1 MEIKKK
7 FDFKKIGE
15 GITEKARSGIETAK
29 GGAVK
34 AKEAVT
40 SSAESFIQSIDKTGD
55 GKFDLEDVA
64 EIKRQFQEKQRQAKL
79 KRDLDALNPIF
90 SDNLTD
96 GDFFLPKMLQLAEMD
111 KKHASNPICE
121 GSIGHEMLVKDL
133 RIVTVYRDQTSHWG
147 LRFYPDENQ
156 DFYYVDPVNP
166 QLYIAID
173 YFFDYLRQARIGE
186 LQRIA
191 QDLGA
196 SYFKVTIKERKK
208 TLYKKSES
216 AKISTKLEKGKEKE
230 KKKEK
235 ETVGIQ
241 ADHTSSS
248 DEMLEGE
255 IAVQASFEGH
265 APKQPQLNYYKNEPQ
280 INDLIQMRLH
290 QENAIRDQHLFLQC
304 AHSSGI
310 TEKTAAS
317 IDAAFT
323 AMKCTGNTSFTSEA
337 QNETRQIFQYDIV
350 F

>member
-1 MEIKKK
+1 MVLCYGNQKK

-196 SYFKVTIKERKK
+196 SNFKVTIKERKK
-208 TLYKKSES
+208 TLYKKSQTE
-216 AKISTKLEKGKEKE
+216 KITGKYKST
-230 KKKEK
+230 
-235 ETVGIQ
+235 TVGVQ
-241 ADHTSSS
+241 GDHSTSNS
-248 DEMLEGE
+248 EMSEGE

-323 AMKCTGNTSFTSEA
+323 AMKCTGNTTFTSEA

>member
-1 MEIKKK
+1 MKEWFLIMDIKKK
-7 FDFKKIGE
+7 LDFKKIGE
-15 GITEKARSGIETAK
+15 SISEKARSGIETAK
-29 GGAVK
+29 GGAAR
-34 AKEAVT
+34 AKDAVAA
-40 SSAESFIQSIDKTGD
+40 SAESLIQSIDKTGD

-64 EIKRQFQEKQRQAKL
+64 EMKRQFQEKQRQAKL

-196 SYFKVTIKERKK
+196 SNFKVTIKERKK
-208 TLYKKSES
+208 TLYKKSQTE
-216 AKISTKLEKGKEKE
+216 KITGKYKSN
-230 KKKEK
+230 
-235 ETVGIQ
+235 TVGVQ
-241 ADHTSSS
+241 GDHSTSNS
-248 DEMLEGE
+248 EMSEGE

-290 QENAIRDQHLFLQC
+290 RENAIRDQHLFLQC

-323 AMKCTGNTSFTSEA
+323 AMKCTGNTTFTSEA

>member
-1 MEIKKK
+1 MDIKKK

-29 GGAVK
+29 GGAAK

-40 SSAESFIQSIDKTGD
+40 SSAESFIQTIDKTGD

-90 SDNLTD
+90 SDNLSD
-96 GDFFLPKMLQLAEMD
+96 GEFFLPKLLQVAEID

-133 RIVTVYRDQTSHWG
+133 RIVTVYRNQASHWD

-156 DFYYVDPVNP
+156 DFYYVDPVDP
-166 QLYIAID
+166 KLYIAID

-196 SYFKVTIKERKK
+196 SFFKVTIKERKK
-208 TLYKKSES
+208 TLYKKSQTE
-216 AKISTKLEKGKEKE
+216 KITGKYKNTTLGAQGEHST
-230 KKKEK
+230 
-235 ETVGIQ
+235 
-241 ADHTSSS
+241 SNN
-248 DEMLEGE
+248 EMSEGE

-290 QENAIRDQHLFLQC
+290 RENAIRDQHLFLQC

-323 AMKCTGNTSFTSEA
+323 AMKCTGNTTFTSEA

>member
-7 FDFKKIGE
+7 LDFKKIGE
-15 GITEKARSGIETAK
+15 DLSEKARSGIETAK
-29 GGAVK
+29 GGAAK
-34 AKEAVT
+34 AKTAVAA
-40 SSAESFIQSIDKTGD
+40 SAESLIQSIDKTGD
-55 GKFDLEDVA
+55 GRFDLEDVA
-64 EIKRQFQEKQRQAKL
+64 EMKRQFQEKQRQAKL

-90 SDNLTD
+90 FENLSE
-96 GDFFLPKMLQLAEMD
+96 GDFFLPKMIRLAEMD
-111 KKHASNPICE
+111 KKHATNPICE

-133 RIVTVYRDQTSHWG
+133 RIVTVYRNQTSQWG

-208 TLYKKSES
+208 TLYKKSQS
-216 AKISTKLEKGKEKE
+216 AKISG
-230 KKKEK
+230 KKEK
-235 ETVGIQ
+235 MSAGLQ
-241 ADHTSSS
+241 ADHSASTNEMS
-248 DEMLEGE
+248 DGE
-255 IAVQASFEGH
+255 IAAQASFGGH
-265 APKQPQLNYYKNEPQ
+265 SPKQPQLGYYRNEPQ

-290 QENAIRDQHLFLQC
+290 QENTIKEQHLFLQC

-317 IDAAFT
+317 IDAAFS
-323 AMKCTGNTSFTSEA
+323 AMKCTGNTTFTSEA
-337 QNETRQIFQYDIV
+337 QNETRQIFQYDIL

>member
-196 SYFKVTIKERKK
+196 SNFKVTIKERKK
-208 TLYKKSES
+208 TLYKKSQTE
-216 AKISTKLEKGKEKE
+216 KITGKYKST
-230 KKKEK
+230 
-235 ETVGIQ
+235 TVGVQ
-241 ADHTSSS
+241 GDHSTSNS
-248 DEMLEGE
+248 EMSEGE

-310 TEKTAAS
+310 TEKTAAT
-317 IDAAFT
+317 IDAAFS
-323 AMKCTGNTSFTSEA
+323 AMKCAGNTTFTSEA

>member
-55 GKFDLEDVA
+55 GKFDMEDVA

-96 GDFFLPKMLQLAEMD
+96 GVFFLPKMLQLAEMD

-208 TLYKKSES
+208 TLYKKSQTE
-216 AKISTKLEKGKEKE
+216 KITGKYKST
-230 KKKEK
+230 
-235 ETVGIQ
+235 TVGVQ
-241 ADHTSSS
+241 GDHSTSNS
-248 DEMLEGE
+248 EMSEGE

-323 AMKCTGNTSFTSEA
+323 AMKCTGNTTFTSEA

>member
-55 GKFDLEDVA
+55 GKFDMEDVA

-208 TLYKKSES
+208 TLYKKSQTE
-216 AKISTKLEKGKEKE
+216 KITGKYKST
-230 KKKEK
+230 
-235 ETVGIQ
+235 TVGVQ
-241 ADHTSSS
+241 GDHSTSNS
-248 DEMLEGE
+248 EMSEGE